1 MIAKVCER
9 RRDGLSSF
17 AAGIAYIAAPGKASH
32 LALHEV
38 LSLNIAAA
46 QMRFTSDACPRCRDP
61 LYHLVI
67 SWPEGETPT
76 DDEVEEAARHLLRRI
91 GYHDHQWVLA
101 VHRNTL
107 TIHAHILICRVHPE
121 TGRAHYP
128 HRDWGTLDHACRE
141 VELVQEWSHDRG
153 RHVVVMT
160 GDRLV
165 IEDRPRAAAT
175 PPRLSDRALRYER
188 ATGRMSFQSWVA
200 TQPADIVRDATDW
213 AEVHAAFQE
222 LGIAIRPKGSGH
234 VIVDLADSTA
244 AAKLSHMGL
253 GGLAKIE
260 ARLGE
265 TYAPPDPTPAHR
277 PPDEPRSAVDA
288 TPKQD
293 QPFQPVK
300 RRTRDAAQ
308 RDRRREERE
317 DERLALHDLYRT
329 SVADREERL
338 RRERR
343 ASLEAQRAS
352 ERDRRAALRA
362 DLSERRLALKG
373 VHLSLVKRRAWTAM
387 LAAVAAEDRAGL
399 TATFQPERQALR
411 DRFGVLRRT
420 GWTDFLQERALAGDR
435 AAQAALR
442 GIRYRNRHA
451 DPATTTAPD
460 PSPQPAQTDPT
471 PPHEPIRGK
480 PPRREPVLVR
490 NGARFVE
497 AVPQPPLET
506 LPPSAPPLSR
516 KARYKCAMLDEHYG
530 QPIDRT
536 IGELIHYVRLPRSPE
551 EPLRVTLTSDEVLT
565 DSGNL
570 ITVDSP
576 GAVTDDAVAAFVTM
590 VRAAEWPA
598 VELFGSDDWIAAA
611 TKALNAAK
619 IPNWPEGCRPEL
631 EPAAARRDEPSPH
644 HPLPSPPMDM
654 PEPTE
659 PAPVIAE
666 TTETPSA
673 AAWETP
679 SWLGDEELESDPPQ
693 VGNTPSPLPPVSGQ
707 GLPTSTADPADVQKH
722 DPIERLRD
730 ALLSAK
736 RLPMQA
742 ADAALDAQLQR
753 PAPPASRTQ
762 MQVEAWLAQAKQT
775 QAIPKTETSHE
786 HAVGPETETWTG
798 AGDRRRPDRADGAA
812 DCRPD
817 PASDNAARAGERRR
831 RDPAAAGP
839 DRRRADAARRGR
851 GEAEHQPDRNPVA
864 SPGAGMTGPAAVAP
878 EPRARPL
885 PALGPKFQPPWI
897 FSQYVKHL
905 EQWRDHNLRHAS
917 AAAVIQSLP
926 LVRKAVED
934 RGLALAATD
943 GPELV
948 DAFVVA
954 ILNRIDPDL
963 LDAHAAVLALH
974 QDRQITA
981 AKNRPSSSDPPERT
995 RSPSHPRGRD
1005 RDR

>member
-1 MIAKVCER
+1 M
-9 RRDGLSSF
+9 
-17 AAGIAYIAAPGKASH
+17 
-32 LALHEV
+32 
-38 LSLNIAAA
+38 
-46 QMRFTSDACPRCRDP
+46 
-61 LYHLVI
+61 
-67 SWPEGETPT
+67 
-76 DDEVEEAARHLLRRI
+76 
-91 GYHDHQWVLA
+91 
-101 VHRNTL
+101 
-107 TIHAHILICRVHPE
+107 
-121 TGRAHYP
+121 
-128 HRDWGTLDHACRE
+128 
-141 VELVQEWSHDRG
+141 QEWSHDQG
-153 RHVVVMT
+153 RYVVVMT
-160 GDRLV
+160 GDHLV
-165 IEDRPRAAAT
+165 IEDRRRAADT

-277 PPDEPRSAVDA
+277 PPDEPRSAVDV

-293 QPFQPVK
+293 QPLPPLK
-300 RRTRDAAQ
+300 RRTRDATQ
-308 RDRRREERE
+308 REQRREERK
-317 DERLALHDLYRT
+317 DERLALYDLYRT
-329 SVADREERL
+329 TVADREERL
-338 RRERR
+338 RRDRR
-343 ASLEAQRAS
+343 ASWEAQRAS
-352 ERDRRAALRA
+352 ERHRRAALRA
-362 DLSERRLALKG
+362 DQSERRLALKG
-373 VHLSLVKRRAWTAM
+373 IHLSLVKRRAWTAM

-399 TATFQPERQALR
+399 TVTFQRERQALR
-411 DRFGVLRRT
+411 NRFGVLRRT
-420 GWTDFLQERALAGDR
+420 GWTDFLQERAATGDR

-451 DPATTTAPD
+451 DPAVITAPD
-460 PSPQPAQTDPT
+460 PSPQRAQTNLT

-480 PPRREPVLVR
+480 PPRREPILVR
-490 NGARFVE
+490 NGARFGE

-536 IGELIHYVRLPRSPE
+536 IGELIHYVRTPRSPE

-576 GAVTDDAVAAFVTM
+576 GAVTGHAVAAFVAM

-611 TKALNAAK
+611 TEALNAAG

-631 EPAAARRDEPSPH
+631 EPAAARPDEPSPH
-644 HPLPSPPMDM
+644 HPLLSPPIDM

-659 PAPVIAE
+659 PAPVIAD
-666 TTETPSA
+666 TTAIPSA

-693 VGNTPSPLPPVSGQ
+693 VGNTPSPLPPVSSR

-730 ALLSAK
+730 VLLSAK
-736 RLPMQA
+736 RPPMRA

-775 QAIPKTETSHE
+775 QAIPKTETNHE
-786 HAVGPETETWTG
+786 HAVGPEPETWTG
-798 AGDRRRPDRADGAA
+798 AGDRRRADRADGAA

-817 PASDNAARAGERRR
+817 PASDVPPGAGQRGR

-839 DRRRADAARRGR
+839 DRRRADAARRER
-851 GEAEHQPDRNPVA
+851 GEAERQPDRNPIA
-864 SPGAGMTGPAAVAP
+864 SSGTGMTGPAAVAP
-878 EPRARPL
+878 ASRARPL

-981 AKNRPSSSDPPERT
+981 AKNHPSSSDPPEWT